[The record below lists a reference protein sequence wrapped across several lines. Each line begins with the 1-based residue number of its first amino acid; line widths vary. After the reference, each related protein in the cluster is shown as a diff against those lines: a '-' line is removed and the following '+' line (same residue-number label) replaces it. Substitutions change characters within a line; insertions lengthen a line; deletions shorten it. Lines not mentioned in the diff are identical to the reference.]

1 MSLPSPSDFDN
12 SEVLACARYG
22 DEGDLDDIKAFVAKF
37 GAEALAEAT
46 DESGNTAL
54 HMAGGNGHLGK
65 LAVRVCGRLE

>member
-1 MSLPSPSDFDN
+1 MSQPKPTEFDV

-22 DEGDLDDIKAFVAKF
+22 DEGDLDDIKTFVANF
-37 GAEALAEAT
+37 GAQALAGAR

-65 LAVRVCGRLE
+65 LEL